1 MADKKTVA
9 NDFYNEPVL
18 SFENPI
24 MNRTDIKQSLIGL
37 SGIYQWFNPVN
48 GHSYVGSS
56 TQLDR
61 RFMEYT
67 ISNFENGPG
76 KIYNSSLW
84 HAFMKYGIDNFFFN
98 ILKLVDLSLIN
109 VEDYSLAVNHTNSV
123 EGFNVNTQRAA
134 EMAFLHKLEQEY
146 FDLCFPEYNMRKINC
161 RWLRLSFKKIFN
173 NYFCL

>member
-1 MADKKTVA
+1 
-9 NDFYNEPVL
+9 
-18 SFENPI
+18 
-24 MNRTDIKQSLIGL
+24 
-37 SGIYQWFNPVN
+37 
-48 GHSYVGSS
+48 
-56 TQLDR
+56 
-61 RFMEYT
+61 
-67 ISNFENGPG
+67 
-76 KIYNSSLW
+76 
-84 HAFMKYGIDNFFFN
+84 MKYGIDNFFFN